1 MKEYKVIFLGYL
13 WPLIEV
19 LQSLK
24 NVSLVSVG
32 LESTRKTSEITRLHC
47 NDSGIE
53 TFDASMIRSN
63 SNFNKLLN
71 NGIDMIVVGAFGQI
85 LDKKI
90 LSSSNY
96 GVINFHPSLLPAY
109 RGGSPIEEM
118 LIRGEKKGG
127 VTLHW
132 MSEEIDKGSIIAN
145 AAITISNDD
154 DYMTLLEKGL
164 QEGAYLLKELFSID
178 IENWPLID
186 EIPDSIIT
194 SPKKEVDG
202 IIDWYKDA
210 SEIVRI
216 CKALGWR
223 DWVKAYIGE
232 EEIVVRKSKL
242 VLDDKPNKPGTVIQL
257 NPNLIVRCGR
267 NSIEITEA
275 LIPRDLILGEVLGIN
290 KTNVKQ
296 KTKR

>member
-24 NVSLVSVG
+24 NVSLVGVG
-32 LESTRKTSEITRLHC
+32 LESTRTTSEITRLHC

-164 QEGAYLLKELFSID
+164 QEGAYLLKELLVI
-178 IENWPLID
+178 N
-186 EIPDSIIT
+186 IIH
-194 SPKKEVDG
+194 
-202 IIDWYKDA
+202 
-210 SEIVRI
+210 
-216 CKALGWR
+216 L
-223 DWVKAYIGE
+223 
-232 EEIVVRKSKL
+232 
-242 VLDDKPNKPGTVIQL
+242 
-257 NPNLIVRCGR
+257 
-267 NSIEITEA
+267 
-275 LIPRDLILGEVLGIN
+275 
-290 KTNVKQ
+290 
-296 KTKR
+296 